1 MEIIESYLK
10 QVSQIIQETGFD
22 RLLRGWT
29 RDSVR
34 KYARTLSSKIK
45 GGPKPKT
52 NPKKFFYTCVKKLEG
67 EFENPEA
74 FCAALMD
81 EIFGSTKWRRIG
93 R

>member
-1 MEIIESYLK
+1 MELIETYLN
-10 QVSQIIQETGFD
+10 QVSQIIQEAGFD
-22 RLLRGWT
+22 RLPRGWT
-29 RDSVR
+29 KDSVR

-45 GGPKPKT
+45 GGPKT

-67 EFENPEA
+67 EFKEPEA

-81 EIFGSTKWRRIG
+81 ELFGSTKWRKIG

>member
-1 MEIIESYLK
+1 
-10 QVSQIIQETGFD
+10 
-22 RLLRGWT
+22 
-29 RDSVR
+29 
-34 KYARTLSSKIK
+34 LSSKIK
-45 GGPKPKT
+45 GGPKN

-81 EIFGSTKWRRIG
+81 EIFGSTKWRKIG